1 VTECVDE
8 PLVPVT
14 VTVYVPTLVELMVRV
29 EEPDPPGLKLM
40 LAGLM
45 EAVRPVGVTDM
56 EKLIMPVKPATLRTV
71 MDEVPE
77 LPPETFTVVGL
88 AEIVKS
94 LTPTV
99 IVAV

>member
-1 VTECVDE
+1 MDE

-14 VTVYVPTLVELMVRV
+14 VTVYVPTLLELMVRV
-29 EEPDPPGLKLM
+29 EEPDPAGLKLM

-45 EAVRPVGVTDM
+45 EVVRPVGVMDM

-77 LPPETFTVVGL
+77 LP
-88 AEIVKS
+88 A
-94 LTPTV
+94 
-99 IVAV
+99 

>member
-1 VTECVDE
+1 VIVTERVDE

-14 VTVYVPTLVELMVRV
+14 ITVYVPTLVELMVRV

-56 EKLIMPVKPATLRTV
+56 EKLIMPAKPATLRTV
-71 MDEVPE
+71 TDEVPE
-77 LPPETFTVVGL
+77 VP
-88 AEIVKS
+88 A
-94 LTPTV
+94 
-99 IVAV
+99 

>member
-1 VTECVDE
+1 MTI
-8 PLVPVT
+8 
-14 VTVYVPTLVELMVRV
+14 TVYVPTLPELMVRV

-56 EKLIMPVKPATLRTV
+56 EKLIMPVKPATLRT
-71 MDEVPE
+71 DTEEVPE
-77 LPPETFTVVGL
+77 VPAGTFTVVGL
-88 AEIVKS
+88 AEIVKPPTS
-94 LTPTV
+94 TV

>member
-1 VTECVDE
+1 LTAIATECVEE

-14 VTVYVPTLVELMVRV
+14 VTVYVPTVPELTVRL
-29 EEPDPPGLKLM
+29 EEPDPPGSKLM

-45 EAVRPVGVTDM
+45 ETVRPPGVTDV

-77 LPPETFTVVGL
+77 VP
-88 AEIVKS
+88 A
-94 LTPTV
+94 
-99 IVAV
+99 